1 LKSFDDDTNPEFEK
15 FLGRDLSK
23 WSTLGEDGKPGNGLW
38 KANKASKYQT
48 IDDLI
53 EPIVK
58 NVDYS
63 YDEALTKQHN
73 DGNNYY
79 SITHDRLMKAVD
91 DNMSDILATPS
102 GAFHWE

>member
-1 LKSFDDDTNPEFEK
+1 
-15 FLGRDLSK
+15 
-23 WSTLGEDGKPGNGLW
+23 LW
-38 KANKASKYQT
+38 NANKASKYQT